1 MPSVKFLDPDI
12 ATWIRQREIPERTD
26 GPHVS
31 RVLASMLKTMNPQKY
46 GKYGT
51 AVDGQREGAFEL
63 GYTWED
69 TLANALRSRLMLS
82 PDHAL
87 MEPTEI
93 ERDGIY
99 GTPDRVIYDRTADR
113 WILEELKLTWYSCRG
128 LDDKPEAILENVKF
142 TYWLLQL
149 KTYAAMLLHHC
160 PPARIR
166 GNALAVPM
174 FPPYNIQRA
183 PASGLAP
190 ALGPIARV
198 RAFFLNGTYQYGE
211 GDRAKPM
218 CWEIEWRPIELEE
231 WWAAVVRH
239 VAKMNA
245 PTPEIPNE

>member
-31 RVLASMLKTMNPQKY
+31 RVLASMLRTMNPAKY

-82 PDHAL
+82 PDHFL

-93 ERDGIY
+93 ARDGIY
-99 GTPDRVIYDRTADR
+99 GTPDRVIYDCAADR
-113 WILEELKLTWYSCRG
+113 WILEELKLTWYSCRDMESDPG
-128 LDDKPEAILENVKF
+128 AILNNVKF
-142 TYWLLQL
+142 TYWLLQV
-149 KTYAAMLLHHC
+149 KTYAAMLLHHV
-160 PPARIR
+160 PPPRIR
-166 GNALAVPM
+166 GARLTAPM
-174 FPPYNIQRA
+174 FPPYQIV
-183 PASGLAP
+183 PASGPTLAQ
-190 ALGPIARV
+190 GPIARI
-198 RAFFLNGTYQYGE
+198 RAFFLNGTYKYGD
-211 GDRAKPM
+211 GDRAKPL

-239 VAKMNA
+239 VAKMQEA
-245 PTPEIPNE
+245 KTEIPNE